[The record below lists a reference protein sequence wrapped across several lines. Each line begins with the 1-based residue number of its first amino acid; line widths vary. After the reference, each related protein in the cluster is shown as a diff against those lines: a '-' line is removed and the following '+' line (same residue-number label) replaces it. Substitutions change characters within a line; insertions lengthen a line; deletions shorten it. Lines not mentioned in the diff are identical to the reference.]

1 MDLKG
6 TKTEENLKLAF
17 SEESQ
22 MTNKYLFYASQARKE
37 GYEYIAEVLEKI
49 SNNEKAHS
57 KVWFEH
63 LYNGLSSETINNL
76 DESISKEKFQNEIQY
91 LEFAKIAKDE
101 GFNQIAMQFEIMA
114 EVEKKHELILKK
126 LLNEICFN
134 EFFTKEENCS
144 FECLNCGYT
153 FEGKEAI
160 QSCPICSSPQSF
172 FKVLP

>member
-1 MDLKG
+1 
-6 TKTEENLKLAF
+6 
-17 SEESQ
+17 
-22 MTNKYLFYASQARKE
+22 
-37 GYEYIAEVLEKI
+37 
-49 SNNEKAHS
+49 
-57 KVWFEH
+57 
-63 LYNGLSSETINNL
+63 
-76 DESISKEKFQNEIQY
+76 
-91 LEFAKIAKDE
+91 
-101 GFNQIAMQFEIMA
+101 MQFEIMA